1 MNFIKILKIYTM
13 NRKGLWLLLK
23 KNLIVEKRS
32 YKKTLIELLTILTIF
47 LAIILLQM
55 KEIKPSLQ
63 NNIKL
68 DDLSLLR

>member
-1 MNFIKILKIYTM
+1 M